1 MSSASGHNFLFL
13 IWFKVTHCNIL
24 LPTYRLHADIAD
36 ISLKITGFSN
46 PSDFSKAEDIKS
58 IEKMVDKEFKG
69 IMRIFK
75 QFWGT

>member
-1 MSSASGHNFLFL
+1 MIQA
-13 IWFKVTHCNIL
+13 THCNIL

-36 ISLKITGFSN
+36 ISLKITGFNN

-58 IEKMVDKEFKG
+58 IEEMVDKEFKG

-75 QFWGT
+75 